1 MTARIPV
8 FFSVLLPL
16 LLLPGALCAFAG
28 GDDEKAEKPEKVFL
42 DFSGAPSP
50 GTAFHFRIRSIRTR
64 NCEMKVLG
72 MDRPPVRRDTR
83 EILAAGKLFYKSK
96 SIADGTLVRELEFTP
111 DSISGTING
120 KRHDFPEFTG
130 KIFRITI
137 TGRET
142 SFRLAQP
149 QTVPDPAGSLGAD
162 VLSGKSA
169 GGSVPADGQIPA
181 ELLYF
186 LRSIFG
192 SVSDPPMNYLGASAW
207 MERGKHA
214 SLDPTPILQALR
226 QRGLP
231 ADKEGVEY
239 FAEYDGST
247 VYLGIPV
254 RRVNMLIQGAGIPG
268 CDFKLEISLL
278 YPYGKHS
285 SASGPVRISRKAL
298 FVADPYLPEGNAL
311 LSGSRLETVETDMT
325 DIQLVPEAMMLPN

>member
-1 MTARIPV
+1 MKTRIPV
-8 FFSVLLPL
+8 FSSILLL
-16 LLLPGALCAFAG
+16 LLLPGAVCAFAG
-28 GDDEKAEKPEKVFL
+28 SEDEKAEKTEKVFF

-96 SIADGTLVRELEFTP
+96 NIVDGTLVRELEFTP

-120 KRHDFPEFTG
+120 QRHDFPEFTG
-130 KIFRITI
+130 RTFHITLS
-137 TGRET
+137 GKET
-142 SFRLAQP
+142 SFRLAYQAS
-149 QTVPDPAGSLGAD
+149 PDPAGNLAAD
-162 VLSGKSA
+162 VLSGKSEEP
-169 GGSVPADGQIPA
+169 SVPSDGKIPA

-192 SVSDPPMNYLGASAW
+192 CVSDPPMNYLGASAW

-214 SLDPTPILQALR
+214 QLDPTPVLHALR
-226 QRGLP
+226 QAGIP
-231 ADKEGVEY
+231 ADKEEIEY

-254 RRVNMLIQGAGIPG
+254 RRVNMLIQGAGVPG
-268 CDFKLEISLL
+268 CDFKLEISLM
-278 YPYGKHS
+278 YPYGKYS
-285 SASGPVRISRKAL
+285 SASGPVRISRRAL

-311 LSGSRLETVETDMT
+311 FSGARLETVETDMT
-325 DIQLVPEAMMLPN
+325 DIQLIPEAMMSN